1 MLMYDV
7 QSNTWTEQSLPPQES
22 GEQYGGLMYAFA
34 HKGSIVVMY
43 SSGLVFHRGTGSD
56 PNNWSLFN
64 LDVASDAV
72 YGGAAHADAACRG
85 AARGHAAA
93 GLRRAAPGP
102 RGAGASAGAR
112 ASLRASGDAAGR
124 GGAARRLA
132 STGLRASGDAAGRRG
147 AARAHAAAA
156 RLRGTGARARR

>member
-1 MLMYDV
+1 MPQASSIAASGVIGNELFVAGGRDDGNNISTLQIYDITARTWRLGAPLPRALYGAWGVVVGDGKLYVVSSRLSEVQCMLMYDV

-22 GEQYGGLMYAFA
+22 GAQYGGLMYAFA

-72 YGGAAHADAACRG
+72 YGAL
-85 AARGHAAA
+85 A
-93 GLRRAAPGP
+93 GSVLLG
-102 RGAGASAGAR
+102 
-112 ASLRASGDAAGR
+112 
-124 GGAARRLA
+124 
-132 STGLRASGDAAGRRG
+132 
-147 AARAHAAAA
+147 
-156 RLRGTGARARR
+156 